1 MTKEKEKSKTE
12 KLKAAY
18 KTALDAAEEK
28 FETGK
33 DIYVTVLENPNDDYG
48 PIIFETYLK
57 NSSKESVEYFCKNV
71 SEKYGKCKIAKVT
84 FVDNN

>member
-1 MTKEKEKSKTE
+1 MTTEKER
-12 KLKAAY
+12 LKDDRTLEAA
-18 KTALDAAEEK
+18 KEK

-57 NSSKESVEYFCKNV
+57 NSSRESVEYFCKNV
-71 SEKYGKCKIAKVT
+71 GEKYGKYKIAKVT
-84 FVDNN
+84 FLDNN